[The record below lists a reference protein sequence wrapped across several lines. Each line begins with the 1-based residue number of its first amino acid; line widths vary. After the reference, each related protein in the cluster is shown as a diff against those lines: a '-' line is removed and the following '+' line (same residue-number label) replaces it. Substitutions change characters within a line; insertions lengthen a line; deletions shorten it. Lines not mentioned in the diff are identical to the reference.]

1 MKKRIFALLAAG
13 ALILCACTAKE
24 KDVEKN
30 VENDTPNVDAS
41 QDVQAAGGVD
51 MKQLVNG
58 KVSVINTKTGE
69 KVKLNSYSEDRTE
82 VARYAIVDL
91 DGDGKDEY
99 LAEYAGSGDTLII
112 RNYENEL
119 YGYMI
124 PFSSRFDLK
133 TDGEMMWSDGASHSG
148 ICRVVFSDKD
158 IEFITSLDSDFDSD
172 IHYIDG
178 QEATFDEAMKEWNK
192 FDAKENTDWFD
203 AYFLLD

>member
-1 MKKRIFALLAAG
+1 MKKKVFALLAAG

-24 KDVEKN
+24 NDVENN

-41 QDVQAAGGVD
+41 LDVQSADTVD

-69 KVKLNSYSEDRTE
+69 KVKLNSYSENRAE

-112 RNYENEL
+112 RRYENEL

-133 TDGEMMWSDGASHSG
+133 TDGEMMWSDGASRSG
-148 ICRVVFSDKD
+148 ICRVVFSGKD
-158 IEFITSLDSDFDSD
+158 MEFVTSVESDFDTD
-172 IHYIDG
+172 VHYIG
-178 QEATFDEAMKEWNK
+178 AQEATFDEAMKEWNK

-203 AYFLLD
+203 AYSLLD